1 VRIRN
6 RLRIT
11 RYRVPG
17 PKVVFRVC
25 ALPYTDEKFSGFA
38 ADPATYL
45 QRITQVGMLR

>member
-17 PKVVFRVC
+17 PKVVFGVC

-38 ADPATYL
+38 ADLPLTFSA
-45 QRITQVGMLR
+45 